1 MDSLY
6 KFLRSIP
13 LRRGPDRWVAG
24 ICGGI
29 AAKFGWD
36 PTLVRIGTLLLFLL
50 PGLGLGAY
58 LVVWLLLPWH
68 DGSIALERM
77 VSAGRRS
84 IR

>member
-1 MDSLY
+1 MDPLY

-13 LRRGPDRWVAG
+13 LRRGPDRWAAG

-36 PTLVRIGTLLLFLL
+36 PTLVRIATLLLFLF
-50 PGLGLGAY
+50 PGIGIGAY
-58 LVVWLLLPWH
+58 LVLWLLLPYQ
-68 DGSIALERM
+68 DGSIVLERL
-77 VSAGRRS
+77 VPGQGR

>member
-1 MDSLY
+1 MDTVY

-24 ICGGI
+24 VCGGI

-36 PTLVRIGTLLLFLL
+36 PTLVRIATLLLFLL
-50 PGLGLGAY
+50 PGLGIGAY
-58 LVVWLLLPWH
+58 LVVWLLLPWQ
-68 DGSIALERM
+68 DGSIALERIL
-77 VSAGRRS
+77 SASRRS

>member
-36 PTLVRIGTLLLFLL
+36 PAVVRIATLLLFLF

-58 LVVWLLLPWH
+58 LVLWLLLPYQ
-68 DGSIALERM
+68 DGSIVLERAL
-77 VSAGRRS
+77 AGRHRG

>member
-1 MDSLY
+1 MDTVY

-36 PTLVRIGTLLLFLL
+36 PTMVRIAMLLLFLL
-50 PGLGLGAY
+50 PGLGIGAY
-58 LVVWLLLPWH
+58 LAVWLLLPWQ
-68 DGSIALERM
+68 DGSIALERIL
-77 VSAGRRS
+77 SANRRS

>member
-1 MDSLY
+1 MDTVY

-13 LRRGPDRWVAG
+13 LRRGPGRWVAG

-36 PTLVRIGTLLLFLL
+36 PTIVRIATLLLFLL
-50 PGLGLGAY
+50 PGLGIGAY
-58 LVVWLLLPWH
+58 LVVWLLLPWQ
-68 DGSIALERM
+68 DGSIALERIL
-77 VSAGRRS
+77 SSSRRS